1 MKWMNNNKGVCVCD
15 CACDEPFWKVL
26 DWAALGAPFPTISAM
41 VGDKSFFGLKAEVTL
56 NLARFGALI
65 VINT

>member
-1 MKWMNNNKGVCVCD
+1 MDEEYQRSVCVCD
-15 CACDEPFWKVL
+15 CACNEPFWKVL

-56 NLARFGALI
+56 ARLGALI

>member
-1 MKWMNNNKGVCVCD
+1 VCD

>member
-1 MKWMNNNKGVCVCD
+1 MCD

-41 VGDKSFFGLKAEVTL
+41 VGDKSFFGLKAKVTL
-56 NLARFGALI
+56 ARLGALI